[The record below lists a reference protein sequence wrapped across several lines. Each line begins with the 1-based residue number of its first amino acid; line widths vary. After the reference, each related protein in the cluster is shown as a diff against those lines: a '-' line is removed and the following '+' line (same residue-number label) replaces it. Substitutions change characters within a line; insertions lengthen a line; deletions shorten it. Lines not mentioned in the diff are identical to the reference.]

1 MSAKSAQTVGAT
13 TRSFNTRIFDRGAQG
28 CDFLHTDENGLI
40 DEFTVMVRPLSAAL
54 ALAEAMKVQLEAAP
68 RDQRH
73 AGVLVARG
81 SATRANQ
88 TRGWMERR
96 VRRGRAATSVEPP
109 ARPAPGRR
117 PSTPPRG
124 RIHMKAESRSGR
136 GLRAD
141 YWSVRNG
148 AARRC
153 RRLAAAPRQERSC
166 ARRRPGRCFWCN
178 AAAPARLHGRRAGRP
193 LSCGG
198 RPRAGARIAMERAVG
213 LPESARLL
221 RRRCDRPDVARP
233 APQRASAIA
242 QTRKARV
249 ARGCTRADQRQAP
262 AARHRHR
269 KAQSSKSGSSQE
281 SGAMR
286 GGHVV
291 GRASS

>member
-13 TRSFNTRIFDRGAQG
+13 TRSFNTRIFDREAQG

-117 PSTPPRG
+117 PSTPPRPDTHEG
-124 RIHMKAESRSGR
+124 GKQKWPRPPSGLLVCTKRSCPPMPAAGCR
-136 GLRAD
+136 
-141 YWSVRNG
+141 S
-148 AARRC
+148 AARAVMR
-153 RRLAAAPRQERSC
+153 APSTGSLLLVQPSSQAKMTASEQKQ
-166 ARRRPGRCFWCN
+166 P
-178 AAAPARLHGRRAGRP
+178 PARERQQDCRSAAN
-193 LSCGG
+193 
-198 RPRAGARIAMERAVG
+198 AGAG
-213 LPESARLL
+213 
-221 RRRCDRPDVARP
+221 
-233 APQRASAIA
+233 
-242 QTRKARV
+242 
-249 ARGCTRADQRQAP
+249 
-262 AARHRHR
+262 
-269 KAQSSKSGSSQE
+269 
-281 SGAMR
+281 
-286 GGHVV
+286 
-291 GRASS
+291 ASSC